1 MKTFT
6 IITLFALSLIVT
18 VPAMAQH
25 CTTVCNQ
32 DGRICQTNC
41 R

>member
-6 IITLFALSLIVT
+6 IIALFALCLVVT
-18 VPAMAQH
+18 VSAMAQH